1 MDRTNSILAKF
12 AVKVYFS
19 TLFFGKKC
27 SSLTGGLE
35 LAGGLRCERRVSPDH
50 LRPGLGAPQEDV
62 QRQGRGDGA
71 GEDPAQQDPPG
82 PEVLQH
88 GRQAQQLQRAD
99 LGPPVQGED
108 IRQGHIIC
116 TMYKW

>member
-1 MDRTNSILAKF
+1 MDRTNSIFSKICSKSLK
-12 AVKVYFS
+12 FS
-19 TLFFGKKC
+19 TFFLVKY

-88 GRQAQQLQRAD
+88 GRQAQQL
-99 LGPPVQGED
+99 
-108 IRQGHIIC
+108 
-116 TMYKW
+116 